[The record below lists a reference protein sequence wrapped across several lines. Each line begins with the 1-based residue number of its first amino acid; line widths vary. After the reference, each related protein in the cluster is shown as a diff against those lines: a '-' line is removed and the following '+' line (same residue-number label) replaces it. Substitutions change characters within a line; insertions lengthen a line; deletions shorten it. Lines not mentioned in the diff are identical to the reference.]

1 MLGSG
6 SKTSNTITLT
16 IQNDDMDDIMQIIQA
31 LEDSGILLKGVTRS
45 VATQTKEKKGGF
57 LSMLLGTLGASLLG
71 NLLSG
76 KGVTTEQP
84 ERVKRARGMLRAGE
98 GMLRAGEGAG
108 SEKNSNLL
116 INPPHPLTN
125 FEINDYY
132 ENEPRFNGVC
142 SRNNLPKTIK
152 NGAYVINLDEYDD
165 IGTHWVALYYDKNT
179 VVYFDSFGFE
189 HIPDE
194 IMKFISK
201 NKEIKTNIFR
211 IQAYDSIMC
220 GYFCIGFI
228 NYMIRGEDLIDYTN
242 LFSPSD
248 FDKDDRIILRY
259 FKA

>member
-1 MLGSG
+1 
-6 SKTSNTITLT
+6 
-16 IQNDDMDDIMQIIQA
+16 
-31 LEDSGILLKGVTRS
+31 
-45 VATQTKEKKGGF
+45 
-57 LSMLLGTLGASLLG
+57 MLLGTLGASLLG

-76 KGVTTEQP
+76 KGVTTEQS

-98 GMLRAGEGAG
+98 GMLRAGEGAR

-125 FEINDYY
+125 VEINDYY

-152 NGAYVINLDEYDD
+152 NDAYVINLDEYDD

-179 VVYFDSFGFE
+179 VVYFDSFGIE